1 MTKWL
6 VQKQIHTTAQQHG
19 EHQDATAIQKKT
31 FLCFFRF
38 FYFYLLHGEHQDA
51 TDIQKKTFLCVF
63 PIFIFYYLLFM
74 IS

>member
-31 FLCFFRF
+31 FFVFFPNFLFLFITRRTPRRNR
-38 FYFYLLHGEHQDA
+38 YSE
-51 TDIQKKTFLCVF
+51 KTFLCVF
-63 PIFIFYYLLFM
+63 PIFIFYYGLFM